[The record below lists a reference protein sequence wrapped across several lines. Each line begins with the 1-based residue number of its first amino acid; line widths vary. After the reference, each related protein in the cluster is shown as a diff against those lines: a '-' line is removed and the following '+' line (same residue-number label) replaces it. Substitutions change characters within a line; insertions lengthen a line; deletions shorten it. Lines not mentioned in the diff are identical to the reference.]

1 MKFSIKDFVSK
12 CAQIHS
18 FLRVWL
24 HLLKKPLMK
33 NFIFCAA
40 FQAVPQMWMMIHT
53 RLDIRASGLPIK
65 HQIAFF
71 NVKVFDLNAKR
82 YESKN
87 FDELFDEL
95 EEKI

>member
-1 MKFSIKDFVSK
+1 MKFPIKDFFSK
-12 CAQIHS
+12 CDQIRS

-33 NFIFCAA
+33 NFIFSAA
-40 FQAVPQMWMMIHT
+40 LQAVPQMWMMIHT
-53 RLDIRASGLPIK
+53 RLDIRASVLPIK

-71 NVKVFDLNAKR
+71 DVKVFDLNAKQ
-82 YESKN
+82 YENKN

-95 EEKI
+95 EEKR